1 MSIDLLAPL
10 VSTSSASLSASTATS
25 KTAGPGEGFMRWMAD
40 EAQALNERI
49 GGAEQS
55 LVELASGQNSNLHQV
70 MLDLEQA
77 KLSFQLA
84 LQVRNRLLEGYQEI
98 MRMQI

>member
-1 MSIDLLAPL
+1 MSIDALAMITGAVLEP
-10 VSTSSASLSASTATS
+10 SSSATVAP
-25 KTAGPGEGFMRWMAD
+25 KTGPGEGFARWMTD
-40 EAQALNERI
+40 EAQAVNDRI
-49 GGAEQS
+49 VGAEQS
-55 LVELASGQNSNLHQV
+55 LAQLATGQSNNLHQV

>member
-10 VSTSSASLSASTATS
+10 ASAGSEALSASTATN

-49 GGAEQS
+49 AGAEQS
-55 LVELASGQNSNLHQV
+55 LAELAAGQSSNLHQV